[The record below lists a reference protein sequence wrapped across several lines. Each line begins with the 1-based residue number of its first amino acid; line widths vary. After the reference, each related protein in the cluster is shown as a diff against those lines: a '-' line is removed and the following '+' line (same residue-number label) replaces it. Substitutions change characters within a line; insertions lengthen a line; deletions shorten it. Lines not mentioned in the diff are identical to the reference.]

1 MMIRIYSSSKKKKL
15 TKKQLQEQQDFISS
29 INKIPLPSGGK
40 YPSVAPKKV
49 QKAKPVF
56 SYTPPRETVRAPSL
70 PDTHKGALTKTGIMK
85 DYHKLSSSDREIVN
99 DVASCTAPIHK
110 SSYTYVTPGMDPA
123 SLGRKNE
130 VL

>member
-1 MMIRIYSSSKKKKL
+1 MMIRIYSSSKKRKL

-29 INKIPLPSGGK
+29 ISRIPLPSGGRF
-40 YPSVAPKKV
+40 PAAAPKKV
-49 QKAKPVF
+49 KDKPLMPYRVK
-56 SYTPPRETVRAPSL
+56 REVTHAPSL

-85 DYHKLSSSDREIVN
+85 DYHKLSSSDREIVA
-99 DVASCTAPIHK
+99 DVASCTAPLHK

>member
-1 MMIRIYSSSKKKKL
+1 MMIRIYSKSKKKKL
-15 TKKQLQEQQDFISS
+15 TKKQLQEQQDFMAS

-40 YPSVAPKKV
+40 YPAAATQKV
-49 QKAKPVF
+49 KEKSLMPYRV
-56 SYTPPRETVRAPSL
+56 PRDVVSAPSL

-85 DYHKLSSSDREIVN
+85 DYHKLTASDREIVN

-110 SSYTYVTPGMDPA
+110 SSYTYVTPGMNPA

>member
-15 TKKQLQEQQDFISS
+15 TKKQLQEQQDFVAS
-29 INKIPLPSGGK
+29 INKIPLPSGGRF
-40 YPSVAPKKV
+40 PAAAPKKV
-49 QKAKPVF
+49 KDKPLMPYRVK
-56 SYTPPRETVRAPSL
+56 REIAHVPSL

-85 DYHKLSSSDREIVN
+85 DYHKLSSADREIVN

-110 SSYTYVTPGMDPA
+110 SSYTYVTPGMNPA

>member
-29 INKIPLPSGGK
+29 INKIPLPSGGRF
-40 YPSVAPKKV
+40 PAAAPKKV
-49 QKAKPVF
+49 KEKQLLPYRVK
-56 SYTPPRETVRAPSL
+56 REVSHAPSL

-85 DYHKLSSSDREIVN
+85 DYHKLSSSDREIVA
-99 DVASCTAPIHK
+99 DVASCTAPMHK
-110 SSYTYVTPGMDPA
+110 GNYVYVTPGINPA
-123 SLGRKNE
+123 GLGRKNE

>member
-29 INKIPLPSGGK
+29 INKIPLPSGGRF
-40 YPSVAPKKV
+40 PASAPKKV
-49 QKAKPVF
+49 KAKPLMPSRV
-56 SYTPPRETVRAPSL
+56 PREVSHAPSL

-85 DYHKLSSSDREIVN
+85 DYHKLSSSDREIVA
-99 DVASCTAPIHK
+99 DVASCTAPMHK
-110 SSYTYVTPGMDPA
+110 GNYVYVTPGMNPA
-123 SLGRKNE
+123 GLGRKNE

>member
-15 TKKQLQEQQDFISS
+15 TKKQLQEQQDFVTS
-29 INKIPLPSGGK
+29 INKIPLPSGCK
-40 YPSVAPKKV
+40 YPAAATKKV
-49 QKAKPVF
+49 AKKPVF

-85 DYHKLSSSDREIVN
+85 DYHKLSQSDREIVA

-110 SSYTYVTPGMDPA
+110 SSYTYVTPGMNPA

>member
-29 INKIPLPSGGK
+29 INKIPLPSGGRF
-40 YPSVAPKKV
+40 PAAAPKKT
-49 QKAKPVF
+49 KDKPLMPYRVK
-56 SYTPPRETVRAPSL
+56 REVSHAPSL

-85 DYHKLSSSDREIVN
+85 DYHKLSSSDREIVA
-99 DVASCTAPIHK
+99 DVASCTAPMHK
-110 SSYTYVTPGMDPA
+110 GNYVYVTPGINPA
-123 SLGRKNE
+123 GLGRKNE

>member
-29 INKIPLPSGGK
+29 INKIPLPSGGRF
-40 YPSVAPKKV
+40 PAAAPKKV
-49 QKAKPVF
+49 KAKPLMPYRV
-56 SYTPPRETVRAPSL
+56 TREVSHAPSL

-85 DYHKLSSSDREIVN
+85 DYHKLSSSDREIVA
-99 DVASCTAPIHK
+99 DVASCTAPLHK
-110 SSYTYVTPGMDPA
+110 GNYVYVTEGMDPA